1 MNRKT
6 PIICFVIGLILAVF
20 CVFVI
25 KAAIRDNAEIVM
37 DGIVG
42 LSVLP
47 DGADA
52 NGDGTVDVLDV
63 IALRRSSFSG
73 PKLTSL
79 SFGGESL
86 VPEFSPD
93 VFNYTVYLP
102 AGHPYVPSV
111 EAEAGIG
118 CEIEVVQAA
127 LPFNETTGIACVNV
141 TSAIGES
148 KYVIN
153 VVKTEEKGFALQYD
167 DRYYIPTALG
177 GNVVYTSSAPEV
189 ITVDGNGKCRAV
201 GVSSDP
207 VTITA
212 ATSSGSES
220 FVIDRVDK
228 AKINLF
234 FVTGQSNANGCY
246 DLANDR
252 GELQLTMKEQIANVE
267 QPSDS
272 GQVYSYNAAVNRYGN
287 DKIGHAE
294 VIGGYPIDEVYDMAE
309 AKNNGFASALGK
321 TYYDLTGEKVFM
333 LQTARNATAIE
344 VWLKPGHEGSA
355 TWVFG
360 SGAVNLYQAT
370 LDAYDDV
377 MTNFLTSD
385 KFEINHVLN
394 FWDQG
399 NTCMTQ
405 NFNPDYYGIGRGSWG
420 DSEYRTV
427 SDLPRMTDREYYDYF
442 MDITESMKQ
451 DFGLEYQC
459 IILARS
465 VSSLI
470 SGESRTLQLYTDLNP
485 IRCAQYTL
493 GNTQDDVLL
502 VSRVGDYVRALT
514 STDTESYGYG
524 LMGLDFNHYNQT
536 GFNEQGR
543 VSARKMFSVF
553 HAPVVS
559 DSVELIAENG
569 RTRLKETDKLTLRV
583 GNDYLLA
590 ALALPENTHTKLNYS
605 SSDESVAKVT
615 EFGKVTGVGAGE
627 CVVTVTTENGDSRSV
642 QFLVW
647 EEGAGKTV
655 EYRWDFNGDLKSS
668 LDENDLYVSADTYKV
683 KKQSSYSMTDGI
695 LDTTDG
701 VDFTFY
707 KPVTISSDND
717 WTIEYRAKFREVG
730 SLFGQSKYVANSSR
744 NYIYVC
750 YTVQPSTYEY
760 SFRMADEKGVI
771 NFLPFAATKEEA
783 VALNTVWN
791 TWKVDYVKE
800 TNKLTLWRFDEGKND
815 WEIICRKD
823 ANPFKLRADA
833 LFARNDE
840 TGAYTT
846 NALID
851 YFYVKTTDYATSYN
865 SVEYTYDFDGDMC
878 EKDHKNDLTLSPLSV
893 ENGTQ
898 NNYYFEDGYYKT
910 LTGLSDY
917 SKRPEFVFDKPI
929 HIDHLSD
936 WSLEFKGKFYGPS
949 VMLGQTDNDYGQIYN
964 AFSVKATG
972 WNYPMQ
978 LRLDSRINKNID
990 YVSDTF
996 GDFRAYARE
1005 DNRWKLEYTAEN
1017 NTMSYYFWD
1026 IQGNFFTYV
1035 GSVKMGVFDIDFTN
1049 MFGRADTKGTVSFQ
1063 GEMDFV
1069 KIKVSEALK

>member
-1 MNRKT
+1 MKRKN
-6 PIICFVIGLILAVF
+6 PIICLVIALISAIV
-20 CVFVI
+20 CVFAV
-25 KAAIRDNAEIVM
+25 KAAISDNAEKVM
-37 DGIVG
+37 EGIVG
-42 LSVLP
+42 ISTFP
-47 DGADA
+47 EGADA
-52 NGDGTVDVLDV
+52 NGDGVVDVLDV
-63 IALRRSSFSG
+63 IALQRSSFPG

-79 SFGGESL
+79 SFGGETL
-86 VPEFSPD
+86 FPAFSPN
-93 VFNYTVYLP
+93 VFSYTVYIP
-102 AGHPYVPSV
+102 AGHPYIPSV
-111 EAEAGIG
+111 EAEAGPG
-118 CEIEVVQAA
+118 CDIEVIQAA
-127 LPFNETTGIACVNV
+127 IPFDETTGTAEVNL
-141 TSAIGES
+141 TSDTGEN

-153 VVKTEEKGFALQYD
+153 VVKTEDKGFALQYD
-167 DRYYIPTALG
+167 DRYQVSASLSG
-177 GNVVYTSSAPEV
+177 SVVYTSSDPDV
-189 ITVDGNGKCRAV
+189 ITVDENGKCRAV
-201 GVSSDP
+201 GVSSEP
-207 VTITA
+207 VTITS
-212 ATSSGSES
+212 ATSSATET
-220 FVIDRVDK
+220 FVINRVDK

-252 GELQLTMKEQIANVE
+252 GELQLTMAEQIANVE

-309 AKNNGFASALGK
+309 ARNNGFASALGK

-344 VWLKPGHEGSA
+344 VWVKPGHEGSA
-355 TWVFG
+355 TWAFG

-385 KFEINHVLN
+385 KYEINHVLN

-405 NFNPDYYGIGRGSWG
+405 NFNPDYYGTGRGSWG

-427 SDLPRMTDREYYDYF
+427 SNLPRMTDREYYDYF
-442 MDITESMKQ
+442 MDITESMKE

-543 VSARKMFSVF
+543 VSARKMFSIF
-553 HAPVVS
+553 HSPVVS

-569 RTRLKETDKLTLRV
+569 RTRLKETDKLTLKI

-605 SSDESVAKVT
+605 SSDESVATVS

-627 CVVTVTTENGDSRSV
+627 CVITVTTENGDSQSV

-647 EEGAGKTV
+647 EESAGKTV

-668 LDENDLYVSADTYKV
+668 LDENDLYVSATTYKV
-683 KKQSSYSMTDGI
+683 KKQTAYSMTDGI

-717 WTIEYRAKFREVG
+717 WTIEYRAKFRQVG
-730 SLFGQSKYVANSSR
+730 SLFGQSNYVSNSSH

-750 YTVQPSTYEY
+750 YTVQPATYEY

-791 TWKVDYVKE
+791 TWKIDYVKE
-800 TNKLTLWRFDEGKND
+800 TNKLTLWRFDETAND
-815 WEIICRKD
+815 WEIICQKD
-823 ANPFKLRADA
+823 AKPFKLRADT

-846 NALID
+846 NALVD
-851 YFYVKTTDYATSYN
+851 YFYVKTTEYSTSYN
-865 SVEYTYDFDGDMC
+865 TVEYTYDFDGDMC

-893 ENGTQ
+893 ENGTE

-949 VMLGQTDNDYGQIYN
+949 ILLGQTDNDYGQIYN
-964 AFSVKATG
+964 AFTVKATG

-978 LRLDSRINKNID
+978 LRLDSRINKDID

-996 GDFRAYARE
+996 GDFRSYARE

-1063 GEMDFV
+1063 GEMDYM
-1069 KIKVSEALK
+1069 KIRVSEALK